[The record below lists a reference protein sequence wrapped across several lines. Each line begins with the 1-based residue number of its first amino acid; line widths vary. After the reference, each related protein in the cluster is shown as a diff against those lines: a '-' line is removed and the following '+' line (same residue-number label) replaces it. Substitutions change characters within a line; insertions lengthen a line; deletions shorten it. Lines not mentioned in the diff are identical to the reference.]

1 MILVTETKPLK
12 LFQIKITKTSKR
24 YKENSETMSSD
35 SENIFWSYAEE
46 DYDESSSSTKE
57 TIVPGTTWTQTRK
70 LNCTPLDE
78 PIVTTEKEHKL
89 FHRTTYKREILSE
102 ESVLP
107 HVIEDPSSMYNV
119 YSSRRYDTKVTDE
132 KERNVHELMNEQFER
147 LEKLCDSVI
156 YFGTDV
162 YGRKYF
168 ARPKL
173 EDGIIHLNN
182 FLLGT

>member
-1 MILVTETKPLK
+1 MILVSETKPLK

-24 YKENSETMSSD
+24 YKETSETLSSD
-35 SENIFWSYAEE
+35 SENIFWTYSEE
-46 DYDESSSSTKE
+46 GDPESMSAIKE
-57 TIVPGTTWTQTRK
+57 TIVPETTWTQTHK
-70 LNCTPLDE
+70 LDGTPLDE
-78 PIVTTEKEHKL
+78 QIITTEKEHKL
-89 FHRTTYKREILSE
+89 FHKTTYKREILSE

-107 HVIEDPSSMYNV
+107 CVVKDPSSMFNV
-119 YSSRRYDTKVTDE
+119 HTSRKYDKNVSDE

-147 LEKLCDSVI
+147 LEKLCDNVI
-156 YFGTDV
+156 YFGTDM

-173 EDGIIHLNN
+173 EDGIIFLNN

>member
-1 MILVTETKPLK
+1 MILVNETKPLK

-24 YKENSETMSSD
+24 YKETSETVSSD
-35 SENIFWSYAEE
+35 SENVFWSYAEE
-46 DYDESSSSTKE
+46 GYDESSSSVKE
-57 TIVPGTTWTQTRK
+57 TIVPETTWTQTQK
-70 LNCTPLDE
+70 LDGTPLDE
-78 PIVTTEKEHKL
+78 PIVTAEKEHKL

-107 HVIEDPSSMYNV
+107 SIMEDPSSMYNV
-119 YSSRRYDTKVTDE
+119 YTSRRYNENITDE
-132 KERNVHELMNEQFER
+132 KERNVHRLMNEQFER
-147 LEKLCDSVI
+147 LENLCDSVV

-173 EDGIIHLNN
+173 EDGIIYLNN